1 MRDIYSKNPTPP
13 NCGSDVFSGVKVANC
28 RLHVPKGTRE
38 DYAFADGWS
47 DFYNIIEDITDGS
60 NTDDSEMSIDDL
72 RKELEML
79 RRGDL
84 NKDGKTDIED
94 IALLL
99 SLDSYIGDKD
109 ALAVLTDGTTTNVAE
124 IAEKLGEVEYFTLD
138 GKKVAQPTES
148 GIYLV
153 KKNGETRMIVV
164 KR

>member
-1 MRDIYSKNPTPP
+1 M
-13 NCGSDVFSGVKVANC
+13 FSGVKVANC

-38 DYAFADGWS
+38 DYAFADGWG
-47 DFYNIIEDITDGS
+47 DFYNILDDITGGS

-153 KKNGETRMIVV
+153 KKNGETKMVV
-164 KR
+164 IKR